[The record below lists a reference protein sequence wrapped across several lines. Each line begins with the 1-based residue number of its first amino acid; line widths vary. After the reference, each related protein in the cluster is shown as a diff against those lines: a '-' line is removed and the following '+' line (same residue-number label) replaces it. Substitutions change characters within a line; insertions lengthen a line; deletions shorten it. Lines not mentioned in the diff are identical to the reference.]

1 MYMDSGSGTQSDS
14 YFSAVEQHRDYYSQS
29 SSFVEKPVASG
40 AAGPNCRWEVAPG
53 AGEGSSEMFSLHSGL
68 NVGVCG
74 YLLNEPME
82 GLYMRRCKSLTV
94 CAMLSGKFELSSTD
108 KRRSEVVGRGDVW
121 ISAGEEGEARCVEP
135 SGEFISGVGVELPA
149 TMLDTWFGAAS
160 CELTRSLEQTLE
172 EREKCG
178 GHVLKGAFPKVRSLP
193 DSHPLIMSA
202 KRLLMIERDTVCGRL
217 AFESCALDFLSQAL
231 MLNTPVNGE
240 YPMGS
245 SRKKAVEEAV
255 CILNDEWGYA
265 SDHHRSFASDRHQRV
280 LPQERFPPADRD
292 DHRGVRAQAQDGKG
306 PGTHRVGP
314 FLRPPDGHV
323 CGLLQPQPFQQGLQ
337 AVPRPVAVGLPVQGV
352 VFSRHPSPRGDSSR
366 SRWSFSRSGWK

>member
-121 ISAGEEGEARCVEP
+121 ISAGEDGEARCVEP
-135 SGEFISGVGVELPA
+135 SGEFISGVGVELPG
-149 TMLDTWFGAAS
+149 TMLDAWFGAAS

-255 CILNDEWGYA
+255 CILNDEWGTPPTITALSRRIGINECYLKNDFRQQTGMTIGEYVRKLRMERA
-265 SDHHRSFASDRHQRV
+265 LELIESGRFSV
-280 LPQERFPPADRD
+280 LQTAMFVGYSNPSHFSKAFKRFHGRLPSTCLS
-292 DHRGVRAQAQDGKG
+292 RA
-306 PGTHRVGP
+306 
-314 FLRPPDGHV
+314 
-323 CGLLQPQPFQQGLQ
+323 
-337 AVPRPVAVGLPVQGV
+337 
-352 VFSRHPSPRGDSSR
+352 
-366 SRWSFSRSGWK
+366 